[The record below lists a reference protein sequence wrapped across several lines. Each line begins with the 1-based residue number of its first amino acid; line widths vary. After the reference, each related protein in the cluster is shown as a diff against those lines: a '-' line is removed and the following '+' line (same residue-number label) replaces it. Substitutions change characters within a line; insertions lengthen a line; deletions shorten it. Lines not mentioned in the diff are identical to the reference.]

1 MGRIRVLADTKF
13 RMADSPP
20 QKSALEG
27 KEGGGKSGE
36 NHDDRNVI
44 FPCGAKTKDQESSN
58 ASKTD
63 EVEKRGGFFCHILVH
78 FGRNVPLFIQR
89 GFDLAHF
96 KPGMSRL
103 PRLHDHRGNEVGQDA
118 EGKAEDQN
126 GVFTKKE
133 TGKKNRWDQKNQ
145 GDGKMVGHH
154 MQVFGGEKVGDHSF
168 TMGVDGALSN

>member
-1 MGRIRVLADTKF
+1 
-13 RMADSPP
+13 MANPTS
-20 QKSALEG
+20 Q
-27 KEGGGKSGE
+27 EGGLQGEKSGPQGGE

-44 FPCGAKTKDQESSN
+44 FPCGAKTEDQESSN

-78 FGRNVPLFIQR
+78 FRRNVPLFVQR
-89 GFDLAHF
+89 GFNLAHF
-96 KPGMSRL
+96 KTGMSRF
-103 PRLHDHRGNEVGQDA
+103 PRLHHHRGNEVGQDA

-126 GVFTKKE
+126 GIFPEEE

>member
-1 MGRIRVLADTKF
+1 
-13 RMADSPP
+13 MANPAP
-20 QKSALEG
+20 Q
-27 KEGGGKSGE
+27 EGGLQGEKSGPQGGE

-44 FPCGAKTKDQESSN
+44 FPCGAKTEDQESSN

-78 FGRNVPLFIQR
+78 FCRNVPLFVHR
-89 GFDLAHF
+89 GFDLTHF
-96 KPGMSRL
+96 KAGMSRFS
-103 PRLHDHRGNEVGQDA
+103 RLHHHRGNQVGQDA

-126 GVFTKKE
+126 GIFPEKE
-133 TGKKNRWDQKNQ
+133 TGQKNRWDQKNQ

-154 MQVFGGEKVGDHSF
+154 MEVFGGEKVGDHSF